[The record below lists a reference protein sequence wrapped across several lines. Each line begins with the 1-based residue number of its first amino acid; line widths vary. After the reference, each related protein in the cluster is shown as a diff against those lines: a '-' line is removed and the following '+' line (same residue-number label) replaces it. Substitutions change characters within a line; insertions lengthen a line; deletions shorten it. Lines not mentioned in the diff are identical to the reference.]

1 MKPAPFAYVDPR
13 TVEDAIAL
21 LEEHGMDAKM
31 LAGGQSLVPLLN
43 MRLAR
48 PAVLVDINRVAG
60 LDYIRDVDGTIAIGA
75 MTRQRAA
82 ERSEVVREKLPL
94 LHEAMT
100 FIAHPQIRN
109 RGTIGGSLAHADP
122 AAELPAIALV
132 LEAEF
137 QIAGPSGTRTVPA
150 KDFFVTYLTSCLEP
164 SEILTEVRF
173 PLLPPGAGW
182 SFIELSR
189 RHGDFALAGVAATLT
204 LSNSGTIADARIA
217 LFGVGA
223 TALRANAAEAM
234 LHGQRPSEQLFAEAG
249 ASAAQSIEEPLSDIH
264 ASAEYRRDLARVL
277 TRRAL
282 TEAAARASGAAS

>member
-1 MKPAPFAYVDPR
+1 MKPAPFAYFDPR
-13 TVEDAIAL
+13 SVADAVAL
-21 LEEHGMDAKM
+21 LEEHGVDAKV

-48 PAVLVDINRVAG
+48 PAVLVDINRIDG
-60 LDYIRDVDGTIAIGA
+60 LDYIRETDGAIAFGA
-75 MTRQRAA
+75 MTRQRAV
-82 ERSEVVREKLPL
+82 ERSELVREKLPL
-94 LHEAMT
+94 LHETMT

-137 QIAGPSGTRTVPA
+137 QIVGPNGTRTVAA
-150 KDFFVTYLTSCLEP
+150 KDFFVTYLTACLEP

-173 PLLPPGAGW
+173 PVQPPGAGW

-189 RHGDFALAGVAATLT
+189 RHGDFALAGVAVTLT
-204 LSNSGTIADARIA
+204 LANEGAIADARIA

-223 TALRANAAEAM
+223 TALRANDAEAM
-234 LHGQRPSEQLFAEAG
+234 LRGQRSGEQLFAEA
-249 ASAAQSIEEPLSDIH
+249 SAAAAASIEEALSDIH

-282 TEAAARASGAAS
+282 TEAAARAAGARS

>member
-1 MKPAPFAYVDPR
+1 MKPAPFAYFDPR
-13 TVEDAIAL
+13 TVADAVAL
-21 LEEHGMDAKM
+21 LEEHGMDAKV

-43 MRLAR
+43 MRMAR
-48 PAVLVDINRVAG
+48 PAVLVDINRIDG
-60 LDYIRDVDGTIAIGA
+60 LDYIRDDGDAIAFGA
-75 MTRQRAA
+75 MTRQRAV
-82 ERSEVVREKLPL
+82 ERSRLVREKLPL

-122 AAELPAIALV
+122 AAELPAIAQV

-137 QIAGPSGTRTVPA
+137 VIAGPGGTRTA
-150 KDFFVTYLTSCLEP
+150 ASKDFFVTYLTSCLEP
-164 SEILTEVRF
+164 NEILTEVRF
-173 PLLPPGAGW
+173 PLLPPSTGW

-204 LSNSGTIADARIA
+204 LSGGSIADARVG

-223 TALRANAAEAM
+223 TALRATEAEV
-234 LHGQRPSEQLFAEAG
+234 LLRGQRPDAAIFEDAG
-249 ASAAQSIEEPLSDIH
+249 TSAAAAIDEPLSDIH

-282 TEAAARASGAAS
+282 AESASRAGAAA